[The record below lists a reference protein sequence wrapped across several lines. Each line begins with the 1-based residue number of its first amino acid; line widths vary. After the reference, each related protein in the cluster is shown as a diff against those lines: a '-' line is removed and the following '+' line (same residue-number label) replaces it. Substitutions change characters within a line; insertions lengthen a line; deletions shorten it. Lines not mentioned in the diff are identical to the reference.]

1 VLAATG
7 GLFVLVLVLVVVVVV
22 VVVVIVVVVVV
33 VVVVV
38 DEDRR
43 EDRAEVHRKR
53 GWVRLVAAVAALP
66 VVVCLRVERLR
77 GERRGG
83 WERRVVQVRE
93 PIALWEEDPNRVA
106 ANCSVVTVVVVV
118 VVIVVVG
125 CVDRR
130 VNWVEMHLR
139 RRWVGPQCPWRA
151 SVERTRL
158 AVSLLA
164 AND

>member
-1 VLAATG
+1 MLAATG

-83 WERRVVQVRE
+83 WERQVVQVRE
-93 PIALWEEDPNRVA
+93 PIALWEALNRVA
-106 ANCSVVTVVVVV
+106 ANCSEVTVVAVVV
-118 VVIVVVG
+118 VLG

-130 VNWVEMHLR
+130 VNRVEVRQR

-151 SVERTRL
+151 SAERPRVL
-158 AVSLLA
+158 AASLLA